1 MYMYVYVY
9 MYNVFDCII
18 FFENLKTSFLQYLLF
33 ACTTTTCEQS
43 LEAGWLWAWFRSS
56 TRKKPPGRVDQNL
69 ARMELLAA
77 ALP

>member
-1 MYMYVYVY
+1 MYVY
-9 MYNVFDCII
+9 VFDCII
-18 FFENLKTSFLQYLLF
+18 FFESLKTSFMQYLSV
-33 ACTTTTCEQS
+33 ACTTTCEQS